1 MDSTI
6 VLLILAL
13 VIAGTVY
20 FSIECFEDALQRSIM
35 RNVILL
41 LLFILIEL
49 CGLMYMSGYYNFEE
63 LISIVFISEI
73 DLCLMIF
80 SLVETIYRKFK
91 L

>member
-1 MDSTI
+1 METAI

-20 FSIECFEDALQRSIM
+20 FSIEYFENVLQKPIM

-49 CGLMYMSGYYNFEE
+49 YVLMYMSGYYNCEE
-63 LISIVFISEI
+63 IISIIFISEI

>member
-20 FSIECFEDALQRSIM
+20 FSIEYFEDALQRSIM

-49 CGLMYMSGYYNFEE
+49 CGLMYMSGYYNCEE

>member
-20 FSIECFEDALQRSIM
+20 FSIEYFEDALQRPIM

-49 CGLMYMSGYYNFEE
+49 CGLMYMSGYYNCEE